1 MKAKK
6 LLALLMSLVLLLG
19 ALAVPALAADDGTTG
34 DSAAAGSSEAASD
47 AASDAAAAAQ
57 EAYTKI
63 MEQLDAA
70 SKKYDGDTV
79 VATVN
84 GTEVTWKLCYYL
96 IASMTS
102 QFIRYTM
109 AIPDFTTDT
118 GDGTTLQD
126 AMREALEARMKYYTV
141 PAAEADK
148 RGLAETVDAEVETQ
162 WNSIVEQYGG
172 VDALMEAMESAYL
185 DEPTYRLL
193 LRSNAAFNAIMEDTY
208 GANGEKLSEADV
220 LAWANDNNYVRCK
233 HILFLTKNDDGTDMT
248 DEEKAEVR
256 KEAETTLE
264 ELRAL
269 ESDRETMMAR
279 FDELMAEADDP
290 GMTNFPDGY
299 IFTDDQMVQEF
310 EDGAR
315 ALADYEIS
323 DIVES
328 SYGYH
333 IILRLPL
340 DPDGKTLSQD
350 SGTGDYMTL
359 RADAANELF
368 NNMLIDWINNAE
380 VEWKG
385 DFGTMDY
392 NELFEEPAAKSANVW
407 MYVAIAALVVIVAL
421 AAVLL
426 GRKKP
431 AETEETE
438 TSETAEV
445 TTDETEKAE
454 TVEKTETEDV
464 PETEP
469 EKAAT
474 ETEAPAEAE
483 PEAGEQSEKT
493 DDQQD
498 GRALMMD
505 KKTGM
510 SISVPVRKLSEPK
523 RESTLS
529 PEAEA
534 KFREA
539 WNNVKNRIYSDQETK
554 KEEDE

>member
-1 MKAKK
+1 
-6 LLALLMSLVLLLG
+6 
-19 ALAVPALAADDGTTG
+19 
-34 DSAAAGSSEAASD
+34 
-47 AASDAAAAAQ
+47 
-57 EAYTKI
+57 
-63 MEQLDAA
+63 
-70 SKKYDGDTV
+70 
-79 VATVN
+79 
-84 GTEVTWKLCYYL
+84 
-96 IASMTS
+96 
-102 QFIRYTM
+102 
-109 AIPDFTTDT
+109 
-118 GDGTTLQD
+118 
-126 AMREALEARMKYYTV
+126 
-141 PAAEADK
+141 
-148 RGLAETVDAEVETQ
+148 
-162 WNSIVEQYGG
+162 
-172 VDALMEAMESAYL
+172 
-185 DEPTYRLL
+185 
-193 LRSNAAFNAIMEDTY
+193 
-208 GANGEKLSEADV
+208 
-220 LAWANDNNYVRCK
+220 
-233 HILFLTKNDDGTDMT
+233 
-248 DEEKAEVR
+248 
-256 KEAETTLE
+256 
-264 ELRAL
+264 
-269 ESDRETMMAR
+269 MAR

-407 MYVAIAALVVIVAL
+407 MCVAIAALVVIVAL

-454 TVEKTETEDV
+454 TVEKTETEEA
-464 PETEP
+464 PETPAAP
-469 EKAAT
+469 ET

-483 PEAGEQSEKT
+483 G
-493 DDQQD
+493 
-498 GRALMMD
+498 
-505 KKTGM
+505 
-510 SISVPVRKLSEPK
+510 
-523 RESTLS
+523 
-529 PEAEA
+529 
-534 KFREA
+534 
-539 WNNVKNRIYSDQETK
+539 ETK
-554 KEEDE
+554 TEEDE

>member
-1 MKAKK
+1 
-6 LLALLMSLVLLLG
+6 
-19 ALAVPALAADDGTTG
+19 
-34 DSAAAGSSEAASD
+34 
-47 AASDAAAAAQ
+47 
-57 EAYTKI
+57 
-63 MEQLDAA
+63 
-70 SKKYDGDTV
+70 
-79 VATVN
+79 
-84 GTEVTWKLCYYL
+84 
-96 IASMTS
+96 
-102 QFIRYTM
+102 
-109 AIPDFTTDT
+109 
-118 GDGTTLQD
+118 
-126 AMREALEARMKYYTV
+126 
-141 PAAEADK
+141 
-148 RGLAETVDAEVETQ
+148 
-162 WNSIVEQYGG
+162 
-172 VDALMEAMESAYL
+172 
-185 DEPTYRLL
+185 
-193 LRSNAAFNAIMEDTY
+193 
-208 GANGEKLSEADV
+208 
-220 LAWANDNNYVRCK
+220 
-233 HILFLTKNDDGTDMT
+233 
-248 DEEKAEVR
+248 
-256 KEAETTLE
+256 
-264 ELRAL
+264 
-269 ESDRETMMAR
+269 MAR

-328 SYGYH
+328 NYGYH

-392 NELFEEPAAKSANVW
+392 NELFTLPEEPAAKSANVW

-454 TVEKTETEDV
+454 TVEKTETEDA

-483 PEAGEQSEKT
+483 G
-493 DDQQD
+493 
-498 GRALMMD
+498 
-505 KKTGM
+505 
-510 SISVPVRKLSEPK
+510 
-523 RESTLS
+523 
-529 PEAEA
+529 
-534 KFREA
+534 
-539 WNNVKNRIYSDQETK
+539 ETK
-554 KEEDE
+554 TEEDE